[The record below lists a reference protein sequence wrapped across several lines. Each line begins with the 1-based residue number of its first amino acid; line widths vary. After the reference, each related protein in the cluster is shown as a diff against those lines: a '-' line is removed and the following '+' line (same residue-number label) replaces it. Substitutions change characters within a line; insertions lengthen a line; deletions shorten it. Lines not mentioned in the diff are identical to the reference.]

1 MKLAIFGPP
10 GAGKGTQ
17 AKAVSLKLGIPQV
30 STGDLL
36 RAESKTGSELGR
48 MARSY
53 MEKGALVPDEV
64 VLAMLGERLAKDD
77 CRNGCLLDGFPRS
90 IPQARALESITGL
103 DMVVNIAVDEERL
116 LKRITGR
123 RMCQCGAAYHI
134 VENRPKVEGRCD
146 LCGSPLYQRD
156 DDREG
161 TVKKRMDVYRSQTA
175 PLLEHYRERGLVRDV
190 DGNLPIGT
198 VREAVMAAIDGRDTS
213 G

>member
-77 CRNGCLLDGFPRS
+77 CRNGFLLDGFPRS